1 MNLKEY
7 ITSKVQSLLV
17 ENKEVCYDCESIAPK
32 YKTQHIQE
40 NISKFSTISLN
51 MQYHIEKELPLCES
65 VFRVGSE
72 AYVKLYKEARVLKQ
86 ANLIELAG
94 NDDWLLENT
103 QIGEREFYKNEL
115 VALDVP
121 FVYNEAEFKGEKVK
135 LNKPKR
141 GGSKKY
147 YVYVK
152 DPKTKKVKKVSF
164 GYPGMS
170 VKIGN
175 KKLSQAFAKRHDCK
189 NKKDR
194 TKASYW
200 SCNITRYASLLG
212 LGKPA
217 SRYW

>member
-7 ITSKVQSLLV
+7 LKDKIQSLLI
-17 ENKEVCYDCESIAPK
+17 EHEEICYDCESIAPK
-32 YKTQHIQE
+32 YKTLHIQE
-40 NISKFSTISLN
+40 NIAKFSTVSLN

-72 AYVKLYKEARVLKQ
+72 AYVKLYKEARVLEQ

-94 NDDWLLENT
+94 NDKWLIENT
-103 QIGEREFYKNEL
+103 QIGEREFYENEL

-121 FVYNEAEFKGEKVK
+121 FVYNEAEFKGEKVQ

-152 DPKTKKVKKVSF
+152 NPKTKKIKKVSF

-200 SCNITRYASLLG
+200 SCNLPRYASLLG